1 MLLSVGYLI
10 FFGFLGNVLFKFLKL
25 PGLLG
30 MLFVGMLLGPYG
42 FDLLDE
48 SLLMISADLRM
59 IALIVILL
67 RAGFGL
73 NRMALKKVGKTA
85 IWMGFIPALLE
96 GFALLAF
103 AMFLFDFSFA
113 QAGILGFIIAA
124 VSPAVVVPS
133 MLRLIE
139 KKMGVKK
146 QIPVLI
152 LGAASLD
159 DVIVIT
165 LFSTFIG
172 IYFGTEAS
180 VVMSVIGIP
189 VAVFLGILLGLIM
202 GVILIFFFNRFSIRD
217 SQKVLLILAISIF
230 MVSLEHL
237 LENVIMIAALLGVMT
252 LGLVITEL
260 KPKLGNRLSIKFNK
274 VWVFAEVLLFVLVG
288 AVVDVSLAVE
298 AGFIGILLIM
308 FGLMFRGLGVM
319 LSTIRS
325 NLNYKE
331 RLFAV
336 LAYTPKAT
344 VQAAIGAVPL
354 SLGVAQ
360 GEMILALSVLSIII
374 TAPIGAILI
383 NKSAPYLLSKDE

>member
-10 FFGFLGNVLFKFLKL
+10 FFGFLGNVLFKILKL

-96 GFALLAF
+96 GFALLVF
-103 AMFLFDFSFA
+103 AMVLFDFSFA

-139 KKMGVKK
+139 QKFGMKKK
-146 QIPVLI
+146 IPVLV

-180 VVMSVIGIP
+180 VVMSVICIP

-288 AVVDVSLAVE
+288 AVVDVSLAIE

-308 FGLMFRGLGVM
+308 FGLLFRSLGVM

-344 VQAAIGAVPL
+344 VQAAIGSVPL
-354 SLGVAQ
+354 SMGVAQ

-383 NKSAPYLLSKDE
+383 NKSAPYLLTKDE